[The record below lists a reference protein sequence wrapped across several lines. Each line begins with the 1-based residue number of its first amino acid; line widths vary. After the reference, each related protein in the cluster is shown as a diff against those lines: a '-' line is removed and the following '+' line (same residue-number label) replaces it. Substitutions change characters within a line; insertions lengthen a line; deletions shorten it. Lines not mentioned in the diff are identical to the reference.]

1 MAEPMPEQALDAAE
15 ALALRRA
22 IALSELAA
30 SRGSRPFGAVIVGA
44 DGRTLAE
51 GHNDNAASGDC
62 TAHAEVMALR
72 QAAAAGIGRAELAGA
87 TMLASGEPC
96 VMCAGAIFWSGIR
109 RVVFGIDAERLRG
122 YRRAAARGRRS
133 GAVLPPGGSR
143 PATSPSP
150 SSARPCWP
158 KQPPPMTASGRPC
171 RPTPLHPKERNHEPR
186 PA

>member
-1 MAEPMPEQALDAAE
+1 MAEPMLEQALDAAD

-44 DGRTLAE
+44 DGRSLAE

-72 QAAAAGIGRAELAGA
+72 QAAAAGIRRAELAGA

-122 YRRAAARGRRS
+122 YRRLQPGAADLVLSCRQVFEASDQPFTVIGPALLAEATAPHDRFWS
-133 GAVLPPGGSR
+133 AVPTD
-143 PATSPSP
+143 PA
-150 SSARPCWP
+150 SSQGEKP
-158 KQPPPMTASGRPC
+158 
-171 RPTPLHPKERNHEPR
+171 
-186 PA
+186 